1 MRALIYRYQPS
12 IPRPFISFCT
22 KSDWSIEKKKPRT
35 MFCIG
40 MQFTKKASTFGLFI
54 IIKTIIIFLSLIIY
68 KMGFVKM

>member
-1 MRALIYRYQPS
+1 
-12 IPRPFISFCT
+12 
-22 KSDWSIEKKKPRT
+22 